1 MHPLEKI
8 RRQGVGPINRQTAGV
23 MKDSFAETFG
33 LVRLTKQQQAEEA
46 RRARIRKIKR
56 GTFTFQ
62 KLKFKLSWN
71 IDTFARVNG
80 LDPED
85 RKTQSKFARIEWYA
99 EADMRDIAEAINRGA
114 EPDPEKLRCRVRT

>member
-8 RRQGVGPINRQTAGV
+8 RQQGVGPINRQTAGV

-46 RRARIRKIKR
+46 KRARIRKIKR

-62 KLKFKLSWN
+62 KLKFKLTWN

-80 LDPED
+80 LDPDD
-85 RKTQSKFARIEWYA
+85 RKTESKFKRIEWYA

-114 EPDPEKLRCRVRT
+114 QPDRAKLRCRVRL

>member
-1 MHPLEKI
+1 MHPLERI
-8 RRQGVGPINRQTAGV
+8 RQRGIGPINRQTAGV

-71 IDTFARVNG
+71 IDTFARVNR
-80 LDPED
+80 LDPDD
-85 RKTQSKFARIEWYA
+85 RKTQAKFARIEWYA
-99 EADMRDIAEAINRGA
+99 EADMRDIAEAINRGT
-114 EPDPEKLRCRVRT
+114 EPDPEKLRCRVPH